1 MSTTYTTV
9 HRNIRSLTC
18 YATRK
23 PLEDAFLFQKLEWTF
38 SYFVFANFT
47 NFLGN
52 EKETSQLLRVICL
65 CEMILYF
72 WRMSR
77 SFISEEWVNVTL
89 PYAQAQWLTNLPESP
104 NHYHSKGRIT
114 IIIFVCF
121 CFFFRAHPW
130 HMKVPKLGV
139 ELELH
144 LLGYTTATATWDPSS
159 ICNLHFSSQQHWVF
173 NPLIQDRDWTCILM
187 DASPVHLRWATKGTP
202 YFLFFLFLVI
212 WQHMEFPGQ
221 GSDPSRSCDL
231 SYTCSNA
238 GSLTHC
244 ARPRIEPTS

>member
-1 MSTTYTTV
+1 MFAVAWFFHWHITNLKEEGV
-9 HRNIRSLTC
+9 SL
-18 YATRK
+18 
-23 PLEDAFLFQKLEWTF
+23 L
-38 SYFVFANFT
+38 VM
-47 NFLGN
+47 FLGWGSFFSR
-52 EKETSQLLRVICL
+52 KHLVLVKISYVIGQIIANIC
-65 CEMILYF
+65 F
-72 WRMSR
+72 WINPCRGS
-77 SFISEEWVNVTL
+77 SLI
-89 PYAQAQWLTNLPESP
+89 WLTNLPESP

-130 HMKVPKLGV
+130 HMEVPKLGV

-202 YFLFFLFLVI
+202 YFLFFLFWPFGSI
-212 WQHMEFPGQ
+212 W
-221 GSDPSRSCDL
+221 S
-231 SYTCSNA
+231 
-238 GSLTHC
+238 SL
-244 ARPRIEPTS
+244 ARDQIRAAVVT

>member
-1 MSTTYTTV
+1 MFLFFVFCFFPSCGTWKFLGQGLNLY
-9 HRNIRSLTC
+9 HSSDPSCYSDSIRSLTC

-89 PYAQAQWLTNLPESP
+89 PYAQA
-104 NHYHSKGRIT
+104 HSSFCWTEILIYKPIPSWKCSM
-114 IIIFVCF
+114 FVICF
-121 CFFFRAHPW
+121 NVLFRS
-130 HMKVPKLGV
+130 V
-139 ELELH
+139 
-144 LLGYTTATATWDPSS
+144 
-159 ICNLHFSSQQHWVF
+159 I
-173 NPLIQDRDWTCILM
+173 LIA
-187 DASPVHLRWATKGTP
+187 ASFLRVV
-202 YFLFFLFLVI
+202 L
-212 WQHMEFPGQ
+212 
-221 GSDPSRSCDL
+221 
-231 SYTCSNA
+231 
-238 GSLTHC
+238 SLTQFC
-244 ARPRIEPTS
+244 QKSIV